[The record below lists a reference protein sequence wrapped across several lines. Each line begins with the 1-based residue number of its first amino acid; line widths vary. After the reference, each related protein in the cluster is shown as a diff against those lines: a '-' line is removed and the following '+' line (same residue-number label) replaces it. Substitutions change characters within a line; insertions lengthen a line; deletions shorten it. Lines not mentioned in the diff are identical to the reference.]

1 MRKILFLIIAVLA
14 LTSCDDNDFESVFE
28 KSPEERIAEA
38 NKKYKDLLTSS
49 EYGWETN
56 YFAIGSNS
64 MQGSTMIMKFN
75 PDGMVSILGDHTK
88 VSETSEYIIHQE
100 ASTQIKFST
109 YNKNLTWLATPDRY
123 NPEGMG
129 GEIEFVF
136 ISSTED
142 EIIMEGKVNKGK
154 LILKKTNR
162 TELPFWN
169 YQAIKDQLLA
179 LKANGFMAFQ
189 IEGDSKNKYGFEF
202 NASNNNVTISYN
214 ADEQLFKEERA
225 VIFTTEGLIFNEP
238 LILNGKEV
246 SSLSYTGEIEKV
258 EVAPDS
264 DDKEYNIITEGDF
277 IFKDSDIELKL
288 VNVPVPVFY
297 TPGII
302 EKFEKN
308 EYARIYFSRE
318 VFSGY
323 MTAIK
328 SEVTSFSRIY
338 MLNNY
343 DDGEVAGPGLNITFK
358 NGNQAVINY
367 EMIKKGSGVVQ
378 FVFGETHIVVDSD
391 LIDDPDTEINEIEV
405 ERQAVLANLQNSPGL
420 QNYIAEMAKESG
432 FLVYQK
438 PFMFGASI
446 FDFVSVEN
454 PLNSFGALGY

>member
-14 LTSCDDNDFESVFE
+14 FTSCDDNDFESVFE

-56 YFAIGSNS
+56 YFAVGSSS
-64 MQGSTMIMKFN
+64 MQGSTMIMKFI

-88 VSETSEYIIHQE
+88 VNETSEYTIHQE

-109 YNKNLTWLATPDRY
+109 YNKNLTWLTTPDRY

-142 EIIMEGKVNKGK
+142 EIILEGKVNKGK
-154 LILKKTNR
+154 LILKKAISA
-162 TELPFWN
+162 ELPFWN
-169 YQAIKDQLLA
+169 FQAIKDQLLA

-189 IEGDSKNKYGFEF
+189 IEGESKNKYGFEF
-202 NASNNNVTISYN
+202 NASNNNVSISYN

-238 LILNGKEV
+238 FILNGKEV

-264 DDKEYNIITEGDF
+264 GDKEYNVKTAGDF
-277 IFKDSDIELKL
+277 IFKDSNIELKL

-297 TPGII
+297 TPGVI
-302 EKFEKN
+302 EEFETKDYGRIFFKN
-308 EYARIYFSRE
+308 GVFGSYFSAME
-318 VFSGY
+318 EE
-323 MTAIK
+323 IK
-328 SEVTSFSRIY
+328 GLSRAFL
-338 MLNNY
+338 MNNY
-343 DDGEVAGPGLNITFK
+343 KGSVVEGPGLNITMETGQIMIK
-358 NGNQAVINY
+358 Y
-367 EMIKKGSGVVQ
+367 EMINKGSGIVQ
-378 FVFGETHIVVDSD
+378 FKLSTTHVYLYDSVE
-391 LIDDPDTEINEIEV
+391 DDPDTEVNEREEEMNALV
-405 ERQAVLANLQNSPGL
+405 ESVQNSEGL
-420 QNYIAEMAKESG
+420 KNFLNELSKESG
-432 FLVYQK
+432 FLVYQS
-438 PFMFGASI
+438 PFMFGSTQ
-446 FDFVSVEN
+446 FRFVSVEN
-454 PLNSFGALGY
+454 PVNSITAIAF

>member
-1 MRKILFLIIAVLA
+1 MRKILFLLIAVISFI
-14 LTSCDDNDFESVFE
+14 SCNDDDFESVFE

-49 EYGWETN
+49 EFGWETN
-56 YFAIGSNS
+56 YFAVSESS

-75 PDGMVSILGDHTK
+75 ADGQVSILGDHTK
-88 VSETSEYIIHQE
+88 IRETSEYIIHQE

-154 LILKKTNR
+154 LIFKKTNR

-169 YQAIKDQLLA
+169 FQAIKDQLLA
-179 LKANGFMAFQ
+179 LKSNGFMAFQ

-202 NASNNNVTISYN
+202 DASNNNASISYN

-258 EVAPDS
+258 EVAPNS
-264 DDKEYNIITEGDF
+264 GDKEYNIKTAGDF
-277 IFKDSDIELKL
+277 IYKDSNIELKI

-318 VFSGY
+318 AFSGY

-328 SEVTSFSRIY
+328 SEVTSFNR
-338 MLNNY
+338 MFLLNNY
-343 DDGEVAGPGLNITFK
+343 DDGTIVGPGLNITFK

-378 FVFGETHIVVDSD
+378 FIFGETQIVVNSD
-391 LIDDPDTEINEIEV
+391 LVDNPDTEINEIEV
-405 ERQAVLANLQNSPGL
+405 EREAVLSNLQNSPGL
-420 QNYIAEMAKESG
+420 QNYIAEMSKESG
-432 FLVYQK
+432 YLVYQK

-446 FDFVSVEN
+446 FDFVSVDN

>member
-1 MRKILFLIIAVLA
+1 MRKILFLLIAVLA
-14 LTSCDDNDFESVFE
+14 FTSCDDNDFESVFE

-49 EYGWETN
+49 EFGWETN
-56 YFAIGSNS
+56 YFAVGSNS
-64 MQGSTMIMKFN
+64 MQGSTMIMKFS

-162 TELPFWN
+162 TALPFWN

-225 VIFTTEGLIFNEP
+225 AIFTTDGLELNEP

-258 EVAPDS
+258 DVAPDS
-264 DDKEYNIITEGDF
+264 DDKEYNIKTAGDF
-277 IFKDSDIELKL
+277 IFKDSNIELKL

-338 MLNNY
+338 MLNNF

-378 FVFGETHIVVDSD
+378 FIFGETHIVVDSD
-391 LIDDPDTEINEIEV
+391 LVDDPATEINEIEV
-405 ERQAVLANLQNSPGL
+405 ERETVLANLKNSAGL
-420 QNYIAEMAKESG
+420 QNYIVEMSKESG
-432 FLVYQK
+432 YLVYQK

-454 PLNSFGALGY
+454 PLNSFGCLGY